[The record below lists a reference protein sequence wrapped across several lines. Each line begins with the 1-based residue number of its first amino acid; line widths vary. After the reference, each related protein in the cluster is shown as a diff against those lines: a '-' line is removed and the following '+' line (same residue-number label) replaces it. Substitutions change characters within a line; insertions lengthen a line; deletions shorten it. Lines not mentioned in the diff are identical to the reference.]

1 MNANDTAQRGRVF
14 SLPIRRPSL
23 VLSER
28 RVNSP
33 ESWDN
38 CFSQLPNY
46 WAFRFLETIIGIFG
60 VCLGLLG
67 TGMLAIIA
75 KAIKIPE

>member
-1 MNANDTAQRGRVF
+1 MQMTLHREEGF
-14 SLPIRRPSL
+14 STFQSGGPAL

-33 ESWDN
+33 ESWEN

-46 WAFRFLETIIGIFG
+46 WAFRFLETIIGFFG
-60 VCLGLLG
+60 LCLGLLG

-75 KAIKIPE
+75 QAIKIPE